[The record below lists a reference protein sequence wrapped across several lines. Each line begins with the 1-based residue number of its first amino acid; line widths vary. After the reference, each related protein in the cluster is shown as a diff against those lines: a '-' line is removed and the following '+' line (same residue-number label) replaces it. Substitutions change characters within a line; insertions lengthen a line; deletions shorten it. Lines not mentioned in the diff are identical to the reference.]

1 MTRHVGLLL
10 ATALWLGTAS
20 FSAHAHH
27 AYQLFFDMCTSV
39 TIEGRVGNVQWAD
52 PHVWID
58 LETDDGTTYAAEWT
72 GPQNLTRAGV
82 AADVLKAGDR
92 VVVIGSPPLKPEMR
106 RNQTQE
112 SSRPSP
118 RFAAPATVGAG
129 RARRPLRGRPLR
141 RALANSD
148 ADLGCP
154 ACEGGSLAWKTRSD
168 SRPACS

>member
-1 MTRHVGLLL
+1 MTPVASIDMTRHVGLLL
-10 ATALWLGTAS
+10 ATALWLGAAS
-20 FSAHAHH
+20 SAHAHH

-39 TIEGRVGNVQWAD
+39 TIEGRVSSVEWKD

-106 RNQTQE
+106 RNQT
-112 SSRPSP
+112 
-118 RFAAPATVGAG
+118 
-129 RARRPLRGRPLR
+129 ARVVSALTEIR
-141 RALANSD
+141 RASD
-148 ADLGCP
+148 GWRWARATPAPGTPLP
-154 ACEGGSLAWKTRSD
+154 ACARQ
-168 SRPACS
+168 